1 MTDIVARLR
10 NAVRT
15 ADLPFDQIDTER
27 QEAAD
32 EIERRLG
39 MHPEKLHLENWRW
52 RPWRTCGPAANS
64 EAMVARNRRSRSR
77 SSNSVSNGLAQRYRG
92 RLIGLSVWQTMRVGF
107 QRPVSPLKNP

>member
-15 ADLPFDQIDTER
+15 TICRSIRSTPSAKRPPTRSSGGSKCSRKATFGLQ
-27 QEAAD
+27 
-32 EIERRLG
+32 G
-39 MHPEKLHLENWRW
+39 NWRW

-77 SSNSVSNGLAQRYRG
+77 SSNSVSNGRAQRNRG
-92 RLIGLSVWQTMRVGF
+92 RLIGLSVWQTKRVGF
-107 QRPVSPLKNP
+107 